1 MKTEATRYAY
11 ADDATRWK
19 GAAALVTVAAL
30 VLLAVFI
37 TLGIPAPV
45 TF

>member
-1 MKTEATRYAY
+1 MKTDATRYLY

-19 GAAALVTVAAL
+19 GAAAVVAAAAL

-37 TLGIPAPV
+37 ALGIPAPV
-45 TF
+45 TL